1 MTLSPGSY
9 RKAEINVTPLID
21 VLLVLLIIFMIITP
35 LRPRGLDALVPQPPR
50 PDRSEVRASEEI
62 VITVCAGGTVRFNQ
76 ESVDVANL
84 AARLAQVYEN
94 NINHPIFLR
103 AEPELEFRQIAQVID
118 IARGV
123 GLTRVAL
130 MPR

>member
-1 MTLSPGSY
+1 MTLGPGNY

-50 PDRSEVRASEEI
+50 PDQDESAAALEI
-62 VITVCAGGTVRFNQ
+62 VITVCANGTVRLNQ
-76 ESVDVANL
+76 ESVDLTNL
-84 AARLAQVYEN
+84 AERLAHVFQN

-103 AEPELEFRQIAQVID
+103 AEPDLEFRQIAQVID
-118 IARGV
+118 IARGA

>member
-1 MTLSPGSY
+1 M
-9 RKAEINVTPLID
+9 D
-21 VLLVLLIIFMIITP
+21 VNESF
-35 LRPRGLDALVPQPPR
+35 LRLTGFKREQILK
-50 PDRSEVRASEEI
+50 
-62 VITVCAGGTVRFNQ
+62 
-76 ESVDVANL
+76 
-84 AARLAQVYEN
+84 N

-103 AEPELEFRQIAQVID
+103 AEPGLEFRQIARVID